1 MNLKLERLLQLGIAV
16 PIMYFGLQ
24 LIAMPFYPGYSLLV
38 NAASDLGSPSSNLP
52 AVFNVGAIVSGLLTA
67 LSAYGF
73 ARAFQRFSITPIL
86 AWPASLAVAL
96 TGLSS
101 VWAGTFPLPNP
112 KHAENPMAI
121 GLFLMPFILAA
132 ALWKPSSLNLRIYL
146 LANILAFGLL
156 AAIMSGIIPVDQGA
170 YGGLLQRILALIA
183 FAPIGVGAAFLLARV
198 QGANQRKGQR

>member
-1 MNLKLERLLQLGIAV
+1 MNPNLERALKLGIAV

-24 LIAMPFYPGYSLLV
+24 LIAMPFYPGYNLLA
-38 NAASDLGSPSSNLP
+38 NAASDLGSPSSSLP
-52 AVFNVGAIVSGLLTA
+52 IVFNLGAILTGLLTA

-73 ARAFQRFSITPIL
+73 ARGFQHLRVTPAL
-86 AWPASLAVAL
+86 AWPASLAVAM

-101 VWAGTFPLPNP
+101 VWAGTFPLPDP
-112 KHAENPMAI
+112 RHAENPMVI
-121 GLFLMPFILAA
+121 GLFMMPFIMAA
-132 ALWKPSSLNLRIYL
+132 ALWKPSSLNLKIYL

-156 AAIMSGIIPVDQGA
+156 AAIMSGTIPVDQGA

-198 QGANQRKGQR
+198 SKA